1 VSAFPLVLDGAR
13 IRALVVGGGAVAHR
27 KAAALLDAGATVRIV
42 APALNPAMRELAR
55 HDRVSVSEREYDVA
69 DIDDAT
75 LVIAATDRRDVNA
88 RVAADA
94 HARSRLVN
102 VADEPAEGDWVSVA
116 THRAGPLVIGVSVG
130 GVPTAATRIRDAIAE
145 RFDRRYAGALSALIA
160 TRRRLLDEGG
170 RDAWRTLEGA
180 LIGPDFCDRVE
191 HLVDEWH

>member
-1 VSAFPLVLDGAR
+1 VSAFPVVLDGSR
-13 IRALVVGGGAVAHR
+13 IRALVVGGGAVAQR
-27 KAAALLDAGATVRIV
+27 KAAALLESGATLRVV
-42 APALNPAMRELAR
+42 APQLSLAMRELVK
-55 HDRVSVSEREYDVA
+55 HPRVAVSEREYSPT
-69 DIDDAT
+69 DIGDAT

-94 HARSRLVN
+94 HERARLVN

-180 LIGPDFCDRVE
+180 LIGPDFCERVE
-191 HLVDEWH
+191 TLVDEWH